1 MAAQSDA
8 NSDETMISGIN
19 VTPLVDVVL
28 VLLVVLMVTATY
40 LASRTIPVD
49 LPKGATGEP
58 TGVTLAITVD
68 KDGRTYLDGTGIADD
83 ALRQK
88 IKIARAADPE
98 VRAVIAAD
106 RDSRHKSVVK
116 VIDLLRQEHVNRF
129 AINVEASELDRATLP

>member
-1 MAAQSDA
+1 MAQSDSNA
-8 NSDETMISGIN
+8 DETMISGIN

-40 LASRTIPVD
+40 LAARTIPVD

-68 KDGRTYLDGTGIADD
+68 EQGRTFLDGTDVSDD
-83 ALRQK
+83 VLRQRVK
-88 IKIARAADPE
+88 GVRASDPE

-106 RDSRHKSVVK
+106 RNTRHKNVVK

-129 AINVEASELDRATLP
+129 AINVEAKELEAAGR

>member
-1 MAAQSDA
+1 MANGDSNADDS
-8 NSDETMISGIN
+8 MISGIN

-68 KDGRTYLDGTGIADD
+68 EAGRTYLDGTDATDE
-83 ALRQK
+83 ALRK
-88 IKIARAADPE
+88 RIRSARAANAD

-106 RDSRHKSVVK
+106 QDTRHKSVVK

-129 AINVEASELDRATLP
+129 AINVEARELEQTAGR

>member
-1 MAAQSDA
+1 MAQSDSYA
-8 NSDETMISGIN
+8 DDTMISGIN

-68 KDGRTYLDGTGIADD
+68 EAGRTYLDGADAPD
-83 ALRQK
+83 ELLRRR
-88 IKIARAADPE
+88 IRSARAQNPE
-98 VRAVIAAD
+98 VRAIIAAD
-106 RDSRHKSVVK
+106 RDTRHKNVVK

-129 AINVEASELDRATLP
+129 AINVEAHELERATGP

>member
-1 MAAQSDA
+1 MAHSDSNA
-8 NSDETMISGIN
+8 DETMISGIN

-68 KDGRTYLDGTGIADD
+68 EQGKTFLDGADVTD
-83 ALRQK
+83 EVLRGR
-88 IKIARAADPE
+88 IRSARAANPE

-106 RDSRHKSVVK
+106 RDTRHKSVVG
-116 VIDLLRQEHVNRF
+116 VIDLLRQERVNRF
-129 AINVEASELDRATLP
+129 AINVEARDLERAGIE

>member
-1 MAAQSDA
+1 MA
-8 NSDETMISGIN
+8 NSDSNADDSMISGIN

-68 KDGRTYLDGTGIADD
+68 EAGRTYLDGASATEDV
-83 ALRQK
+83 LRSK
-88 IKIARAADPE
+88 IRSARAADPE
-98 VRAVIAAD
+98 VRAIIAAD
-106 RDSRHKSVVK
+106 RDTRHKSVVG
-116 VIDLLRQEHVNRF
+116 VIDLLRQERVNRF
-129 AINVEASELDRATLP
+129 AINVEANELERTGK

>member
-1 MAAQSDA
+1 MA
-8 NSDETMISGIN
+8 NSDSNADDSMISGIN

-40 LASRTIPVD
+40 LAARTIPVD

-68 KDGRTYLDGTGIADD
+68 EQGRTFLDGSDVSED
-83 ALRQK
+83 ALRSR
-88 IKIARAADPE
+88 IRSARAANAE

-106 RDSRHKSVVK
+106 RDTRHKNVVG
-116 VIDLLRQEHVNRF
+116 VIDLLRQERVNRF
-129 AINVEASELDRATLP
+129 AINVEASDLERPSAQ

>member
-1 MAAQSDA
+1 MVHGDTNDDDA
-8 NSDETMISGIN
+8 MISGIN

-68 KDGRTYLDGTGIADD
+68 EQGGTFLDGAPAAET
-83 ALRQK
+83 ALRTR
-88 IKIARAADPE
+88 IRAARAQNAD
-98 VRAVIAAD
+98 VRAIIAAD
-106 RDSRHKSVVK
+106 QNAKHKSVVH
-116 VIDLLRQEHVNRF
+116 VIDLLRQERVNRF
-129 AINVEASELDRATLP
+129 AINVEALDLAQAGAP

>member
-1 MAAQSDA
+1 MAQSDS
-8 NSDETMISGIN
+8 NSDDSMISGIN

-68 KDGRTYLDGTGIADD
+68 EEGRTYLDGASATEEV
-83 ALRQK
+83 LRSK
-88 IKIARAADPE
+88 VRSARAVDPE
-98 VRAVIAAD
+98 VRAIIAAD
-106 RDSRHKSVVK
+106 RDTRHKSVVG
-116 VIDLLRQEHVNRF
+116 VIDLLRQERVNRF
-129 AINVEASELDRATLP
+129 AINVEASELERAGKR